1 MSEDRPSRIPW
12 PPIIFVVAIVVAV
25 LLHVFWPV
33 PWIGR
38 PLSDF
43 LFAGGLLLA
52 LVSLAMI
59 VAAIRTL
66 KRANTTFEAHKR
78 ADHLVTG
85 GPFSFSRN
93 PIYLGNAA
101 MMIGVG
107 FVFGIAWFIP
117 IALISAWLT
126 QKLAIEPEE
135 KHLDLRFGKAYRD
148 YRKRVRRW
156 F

>member
-1 MSEDRPSRIPW
+1 MNEDRPSRIPW
-12 PPIIFVVAIVVAV
+12 PPIIFVIAIIISVV
-25 LLHVFWPV
+25 LNIFWPL

-43 LFAGGLLLA
+43 LFAIGLV
-52 LVSLAMI
+52 LVVVSIGLVFM
-59 VAAIRTL
+59 AIQTL
-66 KRANTTFEAHKR
+66 RRANTTFEAHKR
-78 ADHLVTG
+78 ADHLVTK

-93 PIYLGNAA
+93 PIYLSNAA

-107 FVFGIAWFIP
+107 FVFGIIWFVIIGL
-117 IALISAWLT
+117 IASWLT

-135 KHLDLRFGKAYRD
+135 AHLEARFGKSFRD

-156 F
+156 V